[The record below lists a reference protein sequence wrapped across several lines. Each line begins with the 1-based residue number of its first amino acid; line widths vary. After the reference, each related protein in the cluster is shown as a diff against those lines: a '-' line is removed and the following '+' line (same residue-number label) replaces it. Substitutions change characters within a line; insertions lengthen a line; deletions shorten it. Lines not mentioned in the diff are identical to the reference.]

1 MTLEESILSQ
11 VSPSLSFF
19 TKTANGYK
27 FQCPYCQHGCVDKE
41 GKSYSVGKVKGSLY
55 LKNNSLKFKCFLCG
69 THKEFYYFLADH
81 FAPVHLDYLRQRDS
95 LGLTGYQTNCPALQT
110 VLKNDG
116 VLSDHP
122 PRFSPPPVRESQS
135 LNQNH
140 SVISDLPKYTRL
152 PRLSPQQQA
161 GCQSS
166 LNHLIK
172 EREKRRRERSG
183 ELW

>member
-11 VSPSLSFF
+11 VALSLPFF
-19 TKTANGYK
+19 TKTTNGYK
-27 FQCPYCQHGCVDKE
+27 FQCPYCQHGCVDNK
-41 GKSYSVGKVKGSLY
+41 GKPYSVGKVKGSLF

-69 THKEFYYFLADH
+69 THKEFYYFLVDH
-81 FAPVHLDYLRQRDS
+81 FAPLHLQYIRQRDS
-95 LGLTGYQTNCPALQT
+95 LGLTGYQTNCPALET
-110 VLKNDG
+110 VLKQHG
-116 VLSDHP
+116 VLSDHS
-122 PRFSPPPVRESQS
+122 PRFSSPPVRESQS
-135 LNQNH
+135 MNQNH
-140 SVISDLPKYTRL
+140 PVIADSPNYTRL

-172 EREKRRRERSG
+172 ERQKRRRERSG

>member
-1 MTLEESILSQ
+1 MTLEDAILSQ

-27 FQCPYCQHGCVDKE
+27 FQCPYCQHGCVDKK
-41 GKSYSVGKVKGSLY
+41 GKLCSVGKVKGSLY

-81 FAPVHLDYLRQRDS
+81 FAPLHLEYLRQRDS
-95 LGLTGYQTNCPALQT
+95 LGLTGYQTNCPALET
-110 VLKNDG
+110 VLKQDG

-122 PRFSPPPVRESQS
+122 PRFSNPPVKDRQP
-135 LNQNH
+135 LNQDH
-140 SVISDLPKYTRL
+140 SVIADPPKYTRL
-152 PRLSPQQQA
+152 PCLSPQQQA

>member
-1 MTLEESILSQ
+1 MTLEEAILSQ
-11 VSPSLSFF
+11 LTLSLPFF
-19 TKTANGYK
+19 ATTANGYK
-27 FQCPYCQHGCVDKE
+27 FQCPYCQHGCVDKK
-41 GKSYSVGKVKGSLY
+41 GKPYSVGKVKGSLY

-69 THKEFYYFLADH
+69 THEEFYYFLADH
-81 FAPVHLDYLRQRDS
+81 FAPLHLQYIRQRDS
-95 LGLTGYQTNCPALQT
+95 LGLTGYQTNCPALET
-110 VLKNDG
+110 VLMHHG

-122 PRFSPPPVRESQS
+122 ARFSPPPVKESQS
-135 LNQNH
+135 MNQNH
-140 SVISDLPKYTRL
+140 PVIADSPNYTRL

-172 EREKRRRERSG
+172 ERQKRRRERSG